1 MRGMWCRQAL
11 LPTGWTRNVRIT
23 VADDGRIAAIE
34 TDVPPLPDD
43 DRCATLLPG
52 MPNLHSHAFQ
62 RLMAGFVETRSGP
75 AGDDFWGWRTLMY
88 RLVGSI
94 TPEDLTAIAA
104 MAFCEMLESGFTR
117 VGEFHYLHHQPDGT
131 PYADTAEM
139 AAALAQAADATG
151 IALTLLPVF
160 YAHAGFGGTPPQD
173 GQRRFVTD
181 LDGFAT
187 LLDASRHAVAPLA
200 DAVIGVAPHSLRAVT
215 PEELAALA
223 TLDPD
228 GPLHL
233 HIAEQR
239 KEVADCVAWSGQR
252 PVDWLLSNHDVDA
265 RWCLVHA
272 THVTP
277 DECSALAAS
286 GATVGLCPVTEA
298 NLGDG
303 IFPVAAF
310 LAAGGRFGVGSDSN
324 VRIDLAEEL
333 RLLEYGQ
340 RLTLERRTVL
350 TDADRSNGRT
360 LFDAALVGGQ
370 AALGGGSG
378 ITIGERADL
387 VALCPTP
394 LDDDDRAIDGW
405 IFARGSVE
413 RVWRAGREV
422 VTDGRH
428 AARDA
433 IEARFAEVVRRRLP

>member
-11 LPTGWTRNVRIT
+11 LPCGWARDVRISL
-23 VADDGRIAAIE
+23 AGGRIAAI
-34 TDVPPLPDD
+34 DPGVPPLPDD

-62 RLMAGFVETRSGP
+62 RLMAGLAETRTGP

-94 TPEDLTAIAA
+94 TPDDLAAIAA
-104 MAFCEMLESGFTR
+104 MAFCEMVESGFTR
-117 VGEFHYLHHQPDGT
+117 VGEFQYLHHQPDGR
-131 PYADTAEM
+131 PYADPAAM
-139 AAALAQAADATG
+139 AAALAQAAEATG

-173 GQRRFVTD
+173 GQRRFVTG
-181 LDGFAT
+181 LDEFAT
-187 LLDASRHAVAPLA
+187 LLDASRRAVATLG
-200 DAVIGVAPHSLRAVT
+200 DAVVGVAPHSLRAVT
-215 PEELAALA
+215 PEELALLA
-223 TLDPD
+223 TMAPD
-228 GPLHL
+228 APLHL

-239 KEVADCVAWSGQR
+239 REVADCIAWSGQR
-252 PVDWLLSNHDVDA
+252 PVDWLLSHHAVDA

-272 THVTP
+272 THVTAQ
-277 DECSALAAS
+277 ECSALAAS

-303 IFPVAAF
+303 IFPAAAF
-310 LAAGGRFGVGSDSN
+310 VGAGGRFGIGSDSN

-340 RLTLERRTVL
+340 RLTLERRAVL
-350 TDADRSNGRT
+350 VAG
-360 LFDAALVGGQ
+360 VV
-370 AALGGGSG
+370 
-378 ITIGERADL
+378 ERADD
-387 VALCPTP
+387 VQRGTGRRPCGAGRGPANCGRRACRSGRAAPRP
-394 LDDDDRAIDGW
+394 RDAGDRALDGW

-422 VTDGRH
+422 VRDGRH
-428 AARDA
+428 TARDA
-433 IEARFAEVVRRRLP
+433 IEAGFADVLRRRLP